1 MSKSPTLASP
11 VPHREAGGSAIARR
25 SRLVAAA
32 AVIALFGGGA
42 CLLHAEMQWQVVA
55 VVAAFGGI
63 LWFADRTAQGR
74 GVVAACHAV
83 STFGNGTAV
92 LAALCLTAAFHE
104 DHYALLMVATVA
116 LFATACVGVSV
127 QLAFAGIANFA
138 AAAFFTVGAYTAAL
152 LGGTRLPHPLVVASG
167 GLIAAILGLVLL
179 LPVLRTRGHYAALV
193 TIAFG
198 LMLRTF
204 LEVDDTLG
212 GPQGLKVPAFQ
223 ALGVD
228 FGAVTSLAG
237 VEVSFYLPYALL
249 AMAMFGL
256 AFGLA
261 RRLERSWVGLAID
274 AVRTDEVA
282 AAAFGLSPA
291 RWKATAFIVGNA
303 MIGAAGALYGMMNG
317 FVTPNMA
324 GLGESLILLSI
335 VVLGGVGNLWGCV
348 GAAAVMLVLPEKLQA
363 IQEYRLLIFAVLVIA
378 ILRFRPAGILPRPTR
393 DLSDLLSR
401 RPETGA

>member
-1 MSKSPTLASP
+1 MSETQALPLPA
-11 VPHREAGGSAIARR
+11 VGRNAVAAARR
-25 SRLVAAA
+25 SRLAAA
-32 AVIALFGGGA
+32 STVAALFGGGA
-42 CLLHAEMQWQVVA
+42 CLLHAEAQWQVVA
-55 VVAAFGGI
+55 VVAALGGI
-63 LWFADRTAQGR
+63 LWFADRTAPGR
-74 GVVAACHAV
+74 
-83 STFGNGTAV
+83 SV
-92 LAALCLTAAFHE
+92 LAACRAAPAFADLAAALAALGLAASFRE
-104 DHYALLMVATVA
+104 DHYALLMIATVA

-152 LGGTRLPHPLVVASG
+152 LGRTGLPHPLVAAAG
-167 GLIAAILGLVLL
+167 GLVAAVLGLVLL

-212 GPQGLKVPAFQ
+212 GPQGLKVVGFRAF
-223 ALGVD
+223 GID
-228 FGAVTSLAG
+228 FGAVTEVAG

-249 AMAMFGL
+249 AMSMFAL
-256 AFGLA
+256 ALALA
-261 RRLERSWVGLAID
+261 RRLERSWAGLAID
-274 AVRTDEVA
+274 AVRADEVA
-282 AAAFGLSPA
+282 ASAFGLSPA
-291 RWKATAFIVGNA
+291 RWKATAFLVGNA
-303 MIGAAGALYGMMNG
+303 MIGTAGALYGMMNG

-378 ILRFRPAGILPRPTR
+378 ILRFRPSGILPRPTR

-401 RPETGA
+401 RPGAGA